1 MTQLGVLQ
9 GMSHEA
15 TPETRAAFQAASKAF
30 SSMAPYYM
38 PIYQPFGVSAAPGA
52 VPDPASGDTAAA
64 GVPAAETHAR
74 AQQVANAAVAAS
86 IAATKQLLQG
96 QIALLQERL
105 SSLRVVEEAALREP
119 ESENRENGDDDV
131 PPDLAA

>member
-1 MTQLGVLQ
+1 MSGCLQ
-9 GMSHEA
+9 GLPHEA

-30 SSMAPYYM
+30 NSMAPYYM
-38 PIYQPFGVSAAPGA
+38 PIYQPFGVSAEPGPAPSDPGA
-52 VPDPASGDTAAA
+52 ADSPGPAPAP
-64 GVPAAETHAR
+64 PAAETHAR

-105 SSLRVVEEAALREP
+105 SSLQVVEEAALREP
-119 ESENRENGDDDV
+119 QPTDSESRDDEV
-131 PPDLAA
+131 PP